1 MSPQRSSGRL
11 VIAAFI
17 AGSLALACS
26 AGARPDGAGLSAP
39 AGAAATA
46 EASSG
51 IGVRLS
57 GQVVAGPV
65 CPVERDPPDPS
76 CAPRPV
82 PGARLV
88 VKDARGAVVASLT
101 ADEHGAFATLLP
113 RGDYTIG
120 VEGLTGP
127 IRAPIPTGV
136 RLGAAGT
143 TDLTIRLD
151 TGIR

>member
-1 MSPQRSSGRL
+1 MPQRSGGRL
-11 VIAAFI
+11 VLAAFI

-26 AGARPDGAGLSAP
+26 AGPRLGGVDPSAP
-39 AGAAATA
+39 AGTAATA
-46 EASSG
+46 EASGG
-51 IGVRLS
+51 IEVRLS

-65 CPVERDPPDPS
+65 CPVERDPPDPG

-101 ADEHGAFATLLP
+101 ADEHGAFATLLA

-127 IRAPIPTGV
+127 MRAPIPTAV
-136 RLGAAGT
+136 RLSAGGII
-143 TDLTIRLD
+143 DLTIELD